1 MSADVSRRA
10 NHCEES
16 TSRGVE
22 GSIDRRRV
30 ERVGR
35 VGPPRATRGFF
46 ILNARSRRVE
56 ESKAFSTDGE
66 SDESDESDRRG
77 ATPRDCYKIGWVG
90 LCRSDSS
97 TRVSDES
104 ATPGR
109 DSSDRR
115 VAAARRVGATRPTS
129 GTSTVGQVSRSRSDS
144 GRRVDSS
151 YTRPKSNVTR
161 ASEAATSRIDS
172 DASWTWLIYAH
183 SPPKARTSAGRQRW
197 WWWWPHISNTSPSRP
212 LR

>member
-1 MSADVSRRA
+1 MRS
-10 NHCEES
+10 
-16 TSRGVE
+16 GVV
-22 GSIDRRRV
+22 RV
-30 ERVGR
+30 HNR
-35 VGPPRATRGFF
+35 PRAPRSGED
-46 ILNARSRRVE
+46 SRRVE
-56 ESKAFSTDGE
+56 ESKACSTDGE

-77 ATPRDCYKIGWVG
+77 LVAERHLAICLIKSDESDFVGATPRLVCLTSRRRPDATP
-90 LCRSDSS
+90 R
-97 TRVSDES
+97 TDES
-104 ATPGR
+104 LPPDESGQ
-109 DSSDRR
+109 
-115 VAAARRVGATRPTS
+115 ATRPTS

>member
-1 MSADVSRRA
+1 MFLVGPTIARS
-10 NHCEES
+10 
-16 TSRGVE
+16 
-22 GSIDRRRV
+22 RRV
-30 ERVGR
+30 EESKAASTDGESNESDESDRRGR
-35 VGPPRATRGFF
+35 HVVFL
-46 ILNARSRRVE
+46 LNARSRRVE

-161 ASEAATSRIDS
+161 ASEAATSLTNS
-172 DASWTWLIYAH
+172 DAS
-183 SPPKARTSAGRQRW
+183 
-197 WWWWPHISNTSPSRP
+197 
-212 LR
+212 

>member
-1 MSADVSRRA
+1 MFL
-10 NHCEES
+10 
-16 TSRGVE
+16 
-22 GSIDRRRV
+22 
-30 ERVGR
+30 
-35 VGPPRATRGFF
+35 VGPT
-46 ILNARSRRVE
+46 IARSRRVE

-97 TRVSDES
+97 TRASDES

-161 ASEAATSRIDS
+161 ASEHKGRDETVEPTLTPPGPGSSICGVYTAF
-172 DASWTWLIYAH
+172 YAL
-183 SPPKARTSAGRQRW
+183 KCELTRAKNW
-197 WWWWPHISNTSPSRP
+197 
-212 LR
+212 

>member
-1 MSADVSRRA
+1 VCLTSRR
-10 NHCEES
+10 
-16 TSRGVE
+16 RP
-22 GSIDRRRV
+22 D
-30 ERVGR
+30 
-35 VGPPRATRGFF
+35 
-46 ILNARSRRVE
+46 
-56 ESKAFSTDGE
+56 
-66 SDESDESDRRG
+66 
-77 ATPRDCYKIGWVG
+77 ATPR
-90 LCRSDSS
+90 
-97 TRVSDES
+97 TDES
-104 ATPGR
+104 LPPDESGQ
-109 DSSDRR
+109 
-115 VAAARRVGATRPTS
+115 ATRPTS

-212 LR
+212 LRKPPLGRRPGRAGRPCPLPPPPPPPPWLRLRPRHACTICPHYRMRCRLVERVRRRTR